1 MKESFYKLIL
11 TLLIIILTVQGKF
24 IFEMTK
30 NNQVYTS
37 ENKNYKNNE
46 AEEVT
51 SAKGISLNNLM
62 ELLYNNNNKIN
73 VNNIGLND
81 NGKTAEVDIS
91 FQGDWKCVEK
101 VIGELSADPAFKE
114 IKEYTEIVGEP
125 KRVYLLYNLK

>member
-11 TLLIIILTVQGKF
+11 TLLIIILAVQGKF

-37 ENKNYKNNE
+37 ENKNYQNNK
-46 AEEVT
+46 AEEVI

-62 ELLYNNNNKIN
+62 GLLYNNNKIN
-73 VNNIGLND
+73 VKNIGLND
-81 NGKTAEVDIS
+81 NGKTAEVEVS

-101 VIGELSADPAFKE
+101 VIGELSSDPAFKE
-114 IKEYTEIVGEP
+114 IKEYTETAGEP
-125 KRVYLLYNLK
+125 KRAYILYNLK